1 MNIEKISEVEVPTK
15 NFSKLF
21 FSIIKEETTNLRKI
35 REGFSPKEYV
45 LAVKKAWQKKEKN
58 YFITQFNQLIFSTI
72 IYWFLPGWVIF
83 ALFKIFFSK
92 QLWAVTFTK
101 IQIKLSNHRSSIRF
115 TIISQP
121 LNLTTIISLL
131 PFFVGFYD
139 FLNQNQHLKKTLFQN
154 NIPGLVP
161 PTEILDWN
169 TFRYF
174 SETKKEFLTKIEKVE
189 WAQNSIIL
197 TKTLDTELL
206 DHEPFIGSVNKDIF
220 YKKTD
225 GTRIASSKQVEVSLQ
240 NQTGLK
246 NLSFNPSRFQS
257 FGSNRLYLKTFNKKL
272 ALDLKFT
279 SNISQFL
286 QNFYLNL
293 DDIPLKLDD
302 LNSYKEFLLSDN
314 LNFNYSKNNK
324 LNSKEDNQFIFP
336 EIFENLNSLENEFSH
351 EKNRLLPYKET
362 NWEKFINADCTARK
376 NVKNNSFSKSKKL
389 NSTNLLFEFVD
400 FNKQKNQNSS
410 NFLNKKTKQIP
421 IVTSTNSINN
431 VSIVNSGFSVEKQFS
446 WFLKRALNHCNLSSV
461 SLFSTKSDIDD
472 LNEIILELEQLL
484 LEQGSSS
491 FRRMSGY
498 LYPDMN
504 SKKITYF
511 LLHNLFSFSPK
522 NYSLK
527 IRLPVH
533 PNFLNKYFFSNQPIP
548 NFAIKTG
555 SANLQ
560 NWDQKRKL
568 YNDIGVFLNEK
579 NGLDWEIKSLEK
591 PIKKFILPK
600 EKSLLIF
607 QNDVKEQKFSI
618 KIQQNLRFWFNN
630 YLSPF
635 NPLTHSKNSIFTNTV
650 QPNTDLILSQK
661 ICVIPIITA
670 TEWKIIYEENK
681 TNLENNLSNK
691 KNQKFLSRND
701 FALDDISLPY
711 VEISHPIEKN
721 LLSDKYMNLNF
732 NLNSTLDYF
741 YSPHYFSSLSK
752 KPLNQVFFNQ
762 TSKTVQYKKLM
773 SIFNKSQFQP
783 KINFSD
789 NWEPLT
795 YNSWLIVSQI
805 GFAFLCFQILK
816 YISTDYFNELIW
828 FILDI
833 GFTAG
838 VIDENLKEEI
848 ELITG
853 KIDKGFRVIS
863 KNRKTFKDLAGVTG
877 LLSEVS
883 DIVWFLRNSGKDF
896 SVSKTFPRGL
906 LLVGPPGTGKT
917 VLVQAIAGE
926 AKVPVLALSG
936 SSLIKPGESG
946 ALKLENLFHEARYLT
961 PCIVFIDEVDTLAQK
976 RQGIMQT
983 PMGGDDITSILK
995 YEKFSLNSYLANSA
1009 TSNSSLGLAM
1019 SGENTS
1025 FFNKIDPKERVSAI
1039 INELGET
1046 VNYSVYNQF
1055 NKIAVEIKQQFIAQ
1069 QQFRHQQLSLL
1080 MQLLIE
1086 LDGIRG
1092 RKGVIVIGATNR
1104 PEALDSAILRPG
1116 RFEKVIKLG
1125 LPERQKRI
1133 EIFKLYGQSL
1143 GYDKNSNTDFLSR
1156 PSQNI
1161 NIVNEK
1167 GEDNTW
1173 ARTDLDDN
1181 IWDYLAKR
1189 TVGFSAA
1196 DIASIMNQSSIKAIL
1211 NNSKHSLKTIEH
1223 GIERITTYEIEKP
1236 SKKLT
1241 QFSINRVAYYQAG
1254 KVVLSTILEHH
1265 PPTVVSYLWPRP
1277 QNKRSLKILSSL
1289 QKYFFKFA
1297 RRCEIEDR
1305 IVGCYGGKAAEVL
1318 FLQKSPEHFAH
1329 LSNFGVED
1337 LNYAF
1342 VLICFA
1348 IEKWYIYSKSTLLT
1362 QLQQIPKN
1370 KNSIELSPEK
1380 IEFYKQTSYFME
1392 KPPHRLYSL
1401 EEDTLI
1407 YPLSQTFFSSAW
1419 WQLYVSKEFEITDP
1433 KFTDWYRLYLP
1444 NPEEKESNLDWIPPD
1459 EFYNGNVLNK
1469 YLTKRTLVRWN
1480 DLHNT
1485 VRDYQVHGLVLGSF
1499 NKALA
1504 LIDEN
1509 REFLD
1514 KLVFE
1519 LSKTKILR
1527 EYEIKNLS
1535 FAFITQPKKEK
1546 QKNEKNNKVNIKIV
1560 NNSFG
1565 QQSRRKIKN
1574 WIDLKDFQN

>member
-1 MNIEKISEVEVPTK
+1 MNIEKISEVEVPTT

-35 REGFSPKEYV
+35 REGFSPKKYV
-45 LAVKKAWQKKEKN
+45 LAVKKAWQKNEKN
-58 YFITQFNQLIFSTI
+58 YFITHFNQLIFSTI
-72 IYWFLPGWVIF
+72 IYWFLPGWAIF
-83 ALFKIFFSK
+83 ALLKIFFSK
-92 QLWAVTFTK
+92 QLWVVTFTK
-101 IQIKLSNHRSSIRF
+101 IQIKLSNHRSLIRF
-115 TIISQP
+115 TLISQP

-197 TKTLDTELL
+197 TKTLDTEFF
-206 DHEPFIGSVNKDIF
+206 DQESFIGSVNKNNL
-220 YKKTD
+220 YKTID
-225 GTRIASSKQVEVSLQ
+225 VTRITSPKQVDFSLE

-246 NLSFNPSRFQS
+246 NLSFYPSTFQS
-257 FGSNRLYLKTFNKKL
+257 FGSNRIYIKSFNKKL
-272 ALDLKFT
+272 DLNLK
-279 SNISQFL
+279 SSRNISQFL

-293 DDIPLKLDD
+293 DDIPLKLDN
-302 LNSYKEFLLSDN
+302 LNSYKIFPLPDN
-314 LNFNYSKNNK
+314 LNFKYSKNNK
-324 LNSKEDNQFIFP
+324 VISQEDKQFFFP
-336 EIFENLNSLENEFSH
+336 EIFETLNALENQPSS
-351 EKNRLLPYKET
+351 EKNRILPYKKIK
-362 NWEKFINADCTARK
+362 WEKFINTDFITRK
-376 NVKNNSFSKSKKL
+376 NVKHIYCAKYKKPH
-389 NSTNLLFEFVD
+389 STNIKFGD
-400 FNKQKNQNSS
+400 FNKQKNENSS
-410 NFLNKKTKQIP
+410 KFLNKRTKQLP
-421 IVTSTNSINN
+421 IVTSTSNINN
-431 VSIVNSGFSVEKQFS
+431 VSKVNSGFSVEKQFS
-446 WFLKRALNHCNLSSV
+446 WFLKRALNKCNLSSV

-472 LNEIILELEQLL
+472 LNEIILELEQIL
-484 LEQGSSS
+484 LEQGLSS

-511 LLHNLFSFSPK
+511 LFHNLFSFSPK

-579 NGLDWEIKSLEK
+579 NGLDWEIKSLSEPIEK
-591 PIKKFILPK
+591 AILPK
-600 EKSLLIF
+600 EESSLIS
-607 QNDVKEQKFSI
+607 QNGVKEEKLSI
-618 KIQQNLRFWFNN
+618 PIQQNLRFWLNN

-635 NPLTHSKNSIFTNTV
+635 NPLTHSKNSIFGNTV

-661 ICVIPIITA
+661 ICVIPIINA
-670 TEWKIIYEENK
+670 NEWKIIYQENK
-681 TNLENNLSNK
+681 NNLENNLSNK

-701 FALDDISLPY
+701 FTLDDIFLPY
-711 VEISHPIEKN
+711 VEISQPIEKN
-721 LLSDKYMNLNF
+721 LLSDKYTNLNF
-732 NLNSTLDYF
+732 ELNSTLDYF

-752 KPLNQVFFNQ
+752 KQLNQVFFNE
-762 TSKTVQYKKLM
+762 KYKPVQYKKLM

-795 YNSWLIVSQI
+795 YHSWLIVSQI

-863 KNRKTFKDLAGVTG
+863 KNRKTFKDLAGVTS
-877 LLSEVS
+877 LVSEVS

-995 YEKFSLNSYLANSA
+995 YEKFSLNSYVANS
-1009 TSNSSLGLAM
+1009 TTINSSLGISM

-1125 LPERQKRI
+1125 LPEREKRI
-1133 EIFKLYGQSL
+1133 EIFKLYGHAL
-1143 GYDKNSNTDFLSR
+1143 GYDKNSNADFLSR
-1156 PSQNI
+1156 PSQNT
-1161 NIVNEK
+1161 NIVNENRH
-1167 GEDNTW
+1167 DNRW
-1173 ARTDLDDN
+1173 ARTDLDDTV
-1181 IWDYLAKR
+1181 WDYLAKR

-1211 NNSKHSLKTIEH
+1211 TNSKHSLKTIEH

-1241 QFSINRVAYYQAG
+1241 QFSINKVAYYQAG

-1407 YPLSQTFFSSAW
+1407 YPLSQNFFSSAW

-1444 NPEEKESNLDWIPPD
+1444 NPEEKEANLDWTPPD

-1469 YLTKRTLVRWN
+1469 YLTKKTLVRWN

-1519 LSKTKILR
+1519 LLKTKILR
-1527 EYEIKNLS
+1527 EYEIKNFY
-1535 FAFITQPKKEK
+1535 FAFSEQSKKEK
-1546 QKNEKNNKVNIKIV
+1546 QNKEKNNKANIKIV

-1574 WIDLKDFQN
+1574 WIDLKDFKNQV